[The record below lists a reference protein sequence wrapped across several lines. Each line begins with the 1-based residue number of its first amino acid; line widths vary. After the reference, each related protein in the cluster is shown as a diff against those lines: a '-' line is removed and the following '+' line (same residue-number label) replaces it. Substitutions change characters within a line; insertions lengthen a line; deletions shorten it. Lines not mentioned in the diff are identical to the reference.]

1 MAKKYRLAP
10 YSKDPRPKVTSFRET
25 STQTES
31 SRTKLLQEL
40 LDLVEED
47 SQPCWC
53 QKESDSDSQDTT
65 GSDASVISFGDCWS
79 DEENPGGGGPPP
91 LVPPEGGHP
100 WPSSFRF

>member
-79 DEENPGGGGPPP
+79 DEENPGGEGPP